1 MSLKTIIKKWLD
13 GDNSAAQQQ
22 GIIDVLNKQQQVM
35 LQQQQAMFQQ
45 FVQMQRPEPPTAQSS
60 GTPEVATLKQQLS
73 VAQEQI
79 RDLQSQL
86 ANAKNQG
93 VKDFFAQAE
102 ERHRELENRSKG
114 RPAEEGSKS
123 MIRIEPDV
131 RERIELLRKAVPGTS
146 LTRFLNQA
154 AREKLKDIFSDPQYR
169 ALLFDEA

>member
-45 FVQMQRPEPPTAQSS
+45 FVQMQRPEPPTAQAS

-154 AREKLKDIFSDPQYR
+154 AREKLKDIFCDPQYR
-169 ALLFDEA
+169 TLLFDEA

>member
-13 GDNSAAQQQ
+13 GDNSTAQQQ
-22 GIIDVLNKQQQVM
+22 GIIDALNKQQQVM
-35 LQQQQAMFQQ
+35 LQQQQAMLQQ
-45 FVQMQRPEPPTAQSS
+45 FAQMQRSDVTAPQAS
-60 GTPEVATLKQQLS
+60 GTPEAENLKQQLS
-73 VAQEQI
+73 IAQEQI
-79 RDLQSQL
+79 RDLQAQL

-102 ERHRELENRSKG
+102 ERHKELENRSKG

-154 AREKLKDIFSDPQYR
+154 AREKLKDIFSDPQYKP
-169 ALLFDEA
+169 LLFEEA

>member
-1 MSLKTIIKKWLD
+1 MARWRQLR
-13 GDNSAAQQQ
+13 SATTEHHRCT
-22 GIIDVLNKQQQVM
+22 
-35 LQQQQAMFQQ
+35 QQAATSDTAA
-45 FVQMQRPEPPTAQSS
+45 VRPDAAS
-60 GTPEVATLKQQLS
+60 GTTSRSGFRTQEVATLKQQLS

-79 RDLQSQL
+79 RELQSQL

-102 ERHRELENRSKG
+102 ERHKELENRGKG

-169 ALLFDEA
+169 TLLFDEE

>member
-22 GIIDVLNKQQQVM
+22 GIIDVLNKQQQ
-35 LQQQQAMFQQ
+35 AMFQQ
-45 FVQMQRPEPPTAQSS
+45 FAQMLRQEPQATPAS
-60 GTPEVATLKQQLS
+60 GTPEVASLKQQLS

-79 RDLQSQL
+79 RELQSQL

-102 ERHRELENRSKG
+102 ERHKELENRSKG

-154 AREKLKDIFSDPQYR
+154 AREKLKDIFSDPQYKT
-169 ALLFDEA
+169 LLFDEE

>member
-22 GIIDVLNKQQQVM
+22 GIIDALNKQQQVM

-45 FVQMQRPEPPTAQSS
+45 FAQMQRPEVATPQAS
-60 GTPEVATLKQQLS
+60 GTPEVAYLKQQLS

-102 ERHRELENRSKG
+102 AEHKDLQERSKG
-114 RPAEEGSKS
+114 RPSEEGTKS
-123 MIRIEPDV
+123 LIRIEPDV
-131 RERIELLRKAVPGTS
+131 RERVTLLSKISPGTN
-146 LTRFLNQA
+146 LTKFLNAA
-154 AREKLKDIFSDPQYR
+154 AREKLKDIFSDPEYQK
-169 ALLFDEA
+169 LLFSED

>member
-1 MSLKTIIKKWLD
+1 MSLKTIIKKWLE

-45 FVQMQRPEPPTAQSS
+45 FVQMQRPEPPTAQAS

-169 ALLFDEA
+169 TLLFDEA

>member
-1 MSLKTIIKKWLD
+1 M
-13 GDNSAAQQQ
+13 
-22 GIIDVLNKQQQVM
+22 
-35 LQQQQAMFQQ
+35 
-45 FVQMQRPEPPTAQSS
+45 
-60 GTPEVATLKQQLS
+60 
-73 VAQEQI
+73 
-79 RDLQSQL
+79 QSQL

-102 ERHRELENRSKG
+102 ERHKELENRGKG

-169 ALLFDEA
+169 TLLFDEE

>member
-22 GIIDVLNKQQQVM
+22 GIIDVLNKQQQAM
-35 LQQQQAMFQQ
+35 LQQQAMFQQ
-45 FVQMQRPEPPTAQSS
+45 FVQMQRQEPQDAPAS
-60 GTPEVATLKQQLS
+60 GTSEVASLKQQLS

-79 RDLQSQL
+79 RELQSQL

-102 ERHRELENRSKG
+102 ERHKELENRSKG

-154 AREKLKDIFSDPQYR
+154 AREKLKDIFSDPQYKT
-169 ALLFDEA
+169 LLFDEE

>member
-1 MSLKTIIKKWLD
+1 MSFRTIIRKWLD

-45 FVQMQRPEPPTAQSS
+45 FAQMQRPEVAAPQAS
-60 GTPEVATLKQQLS
+60 GTPEVANLKQQLS

-102 ERHRELENRSKG
+102 ERHKELENRGKG

-131 RERIELLRKAVPGTS
+131 RERIELLRKVVPGTS
-146 LTRFLNQA
+146 LTKFLNQA

-169 ALLFDEA
+169 TILFDEA

>member
-1 MSLKTIIKKWLD
+1 MSLKTIIKKWLE

-45 FVQMQRPEPPTAQSS
+45 FVQMQRPEPPTAQAS

-154 AREKLKDIFSDPQYR
+154 AREKLKDIVSDPQYR
-169 ALLFDEA
+169 TLLFDEA

>member
-45 FVQMQRPEPPTAQSS
+45 FVQMQRPEPPTAQAS

>member
-22 GIIDVLNKQQQVM
+22 GIIDVLNKQQQAM

-45 FVQMQRPEPPTAQSS
+45 FAQMQRQEPQAAPAS

-79 RDLQSQL
+79 RELQSQL

-102 ERHRELENRSKG
+102 ERHKELENRSKG
-114 RPAEEGSKS
+114 RPVEEGSKS

-169 ALLFDEA
+169 TLLFDEE

>member
-45 FVQMQRPEPPTAQSS
+45 FVQMQRPEPPTAQAS

-102 ERHRELENRSKG
+102 ERHRELENRSK
-114 RPAEEGSKS
+114 
-123 MIRIEPDV
+123 
-131 RERIELLRKAVPGTS
+131 
-146 LTRFLNQA
+146 
-154 AREKLKDIFSDPQYR
+154 
-169 ALLFDEA
+169 

>member
-22 GIIDVLNKQQQVM
+22 GIIDVLNKQQQAI
-35 LQQQQAMFQQ
+35 LQQFA
-45 FVQMQRPEPPTAQSS
+45 QMQRPEPQAAPASGAQ
-60 GTPEVATLKQQLS
+60 EVATLKQQLS

-79 RDLQSQL
+79 RELQSQL

-102 ERHRELENRSKG
+102 ERHKELENRSKG

-154 AREKLKDIFSDPQYR
+154 AREKLKDIFSDPQYKT
-169 ALLFDEA
+169 LLFDEE

>member
-22 GIIDVLNKQQQVM
+22 GIIDVLNKQQQ
-35 LQQQQAMFQQ
+35 AMFQQ
-45 FVQMQRPEPPTAQSS
+45 FAQMLRQEPQATPAS
-60 GTPEVATLKQQLS
+60 GAPEVASLKQQLS

-79 RDLQSQL
+79 RELQSQL

-102 ERHRELENRSKG
+102 ERHKELENRSKG

-154 AREKLKDIFSDPQYR
+154 AREKLKDIFSDPQYKT
-169 ALLFDEA
+169 LLFDEE

>member
-13 GDNSAAQQQ
+13 GDNYAAQQQ

-45 FVQMQRPEPPTAQSS
+45 FVQMQRPEPPTAQAS

-169 ALLFDEA
+169 TLLFDEA

>member
-1 MSLKTIIKKWLD
+1 MSLKTIIKKWLE

-22 GIIDVLNKQQQVM
+22 GIIDVLNK
-35 LQQQQAMFQQ
+35 QQQAMFQQ
-45 FVQMQRPEPPTAQSS
+45 FVQMQRPEPPTAQAS

-169 ALLFDEA
+169 TLLFDEA

>member
-22 GIIDVLNKQQQVM
+22 GIIDVLNKQQQAM
-35 LQQQQAMFQQ
+35 QQQQAMFQQ
-45 FVQMQRPEPPTAQSS
+45 FVQMQRQEPQDAPAS
-60 GTPEVATLKQQLS
+60 GTPEVASLKQQLS

-79 RDLQSQL
+79 RELQSQL

-102 ERHRELENRSKG
+102 ERHKELENRSKG

-154 AREKLKDIFSDPQYR
+154 AREKLKDIFSDPQYKT
-169 ALLFDEA
+169 LLFDEE

>member
-13 GDNSAAQQQ
+13 GDNPAAQQQ
-22 GIIDVLNKQQQVM
+22 GIIDALNKQQQVM

-45 FVQMQRPEPPTAQSS
+45 FAQMQRPEVAAPQAS
-60 GTPEVATLKQQLS
+60 GTPEVANLKQQLS

-79 RDLQSQL
+79 RDLQAQL
-86 ANAKNQG
+86 TNAKNQG

-102 ERHRELENRSKG
+102 ERHKELENRGKG
-114 RPAEEGSKS
+114 RPTEEGSKS

-146 LTRFLNQA
+146 LTKFLNQA
-154 AREKLKDIFSDPQYR
+154 AREKLKDIFSDPQYQP
-169 ALLFDEA
+169 LLFEEA

>member
-22 GIIDVLNKQQQVM
+22 GIIDVLNKQQQAM

-45 FVQMQRPEPPTAQSS
+45 FAQMQHPEVPATQTS
-60 GTPEVATLKQQLS
+60 GTTEVATLKQQLS

-79 RDLQSQL
+79 RELQSQL

-102 ERHRELENRSKG
+102 ERHKELENRSKG
-114 RPAEEGSKS
+114 RPSEEGSKS

-169 ALLFDEA
+169 TLLFEEA

>member
-1 MSLKTIIKKWLD
+1 MSFKNIIKKWLD
-13 GDNSAAQQQ
+13 GDNSAAQQ

-35 LQQQQAMFQQ
+35 LQQQQAMLQQ
-45 FVQMQRPEPPTAQSS
+45 FAQMQRPEPQAAPASEAQ
-60 GTPEVATLKQQLS
+60 EVATLKQQLS

-79 RDLQSQL
+79 RELQSQL

-102 ERHRELENRSKG
+102 ERHKELENRGKG

-169 ALLFDEA
+169 TLLFDEE